1 MSASQSSLPHA
12 QAPYI
17 VFSDFDGTI
26 TTEDSN
32 DAATDNVRTLKYP
45 LLRVQ
50 CLDLTTGLDV
60 AENLPQLGFGL
71 EKRRA
76 LNLEILNGT
85 KNFRQSSVARGLH
98 CRDAFREM
106 IDSVAANNT
115 FDETREYLRNKIKL
129 DAGFKPFFE
138 WCKAHDVPVVIV
150 SSGMVPIIRA
160 IMENLVGV
168 EDASKI
174 DIIANDV
181 EYLPDGKWTIKFR
194 HPESGFGH
202 DKSRSTSP
210 YRDLE
215 HKPTLFFCG
224 DGVSDLSAA
233 RAANLLFVK
242 VIPGHTNDLSVHCD
256 REQIPYVA
264 FEQFLQVKDAVAN
277 VIEKRATIE
286 QLLKQ

>member
-1 MSASQSSLPHA
+1 MSASSSLLPHA

-17 VFSDFDGTI
+17 VFTDFDGTI

-32 DAATDNVRTLKYP
+32 DAATDN
-45 LLRVQ
+45 
-50 CLDLTTGLDV
+50 
-60 AENLPQLGFGL
+60 LGCGL

-76 LNLEILNGT
+76 INLEILNGT
-85 KNFRQSSVARGLH
+85 KDF
-98 CRDAFREM
+98 RDAFREM
-106 IDSVAANNT
+106 IDSVAANKT
-115 FDETREYLRNKIKL
+115 FDETREYLRSRIKL
-129 DAGFKPFFE
+129 DAGFKSFFE

-160 IMENLVGV
+160 IMENLVGK
-168 EDASKI
+168 EDAAKI

-233 RAANLLFVK
+233 RAADLLFVK
-242 VIPGHTNDLSVHCD
+242 VVPGHTNDLSVHCD
-256 REQIPYVA
+256 REKIPYVA
-264 FEQFLQVKDAVAN
+264 FEQFLQVKDAVAD